1 MPITGSSSGK
11 PLTIFCAAAAT
22 YLAASMGGAVSLVLP
37 AIAAEL
43 ALNSAQAQWIL
54 AGYILARVG
63 LLRPAG
69 SLSDR
74 LSPRTTFLLGMLF
87 FAVTSLGCAM
97 VTDDALL
104 IGLRV
109 LQGAA
114 AAFLSPSTLVLL
126 RDSMPADKQAQA
138 MTIWSFAGIAGFSLA
153 PAFGGLLVLAWGWPA
168 VFYFCGTA
176 SALIGAVYLAG
187 GKRMP
192 VSAAAR
198 PPHPPILRDFA
209 VSAVLVALA
218 FLIGKDDLKA
228 TVYFLVAIL
237 LLSLETGHGILSSAS
252 IWKDNFARV
261 APMLAGLS
269 GFASIAG
276 VLLWAAYFIQSDLQ
290 RGAFAYGMAC
300 IPLAITGALSC
311 LLANRYIAAKRLE
324 VVLFCGG
331 LSATFAAVFAFLAE
345 THFSF
350 ACAVAS
356 LAAVG
361 LCYGFISGAVSAA
374 LLDTFPAEQSGDGA
388 AMASLSKQFGQLIG
402 VALVSSWRDMSGRTA
417 GSDEW
422 LFFLLGGCGAALLI
436 AAALFALGANR
447 PGRAGGSRQ

>member
-1 MPITGSSSGK
+1 MPTTGSSTGQ

-22 YLAASMGGAVSLVLP
+22 YLAASMGGAISLVLP
-37 AIAAEL
+37 DIAAEL
-43 ALNSAQAQWIL
+43 ALNAAQAQWII

-97 VTDDALL
+97 VTHDALL

-109 LQGAA
+109 LQGGA

-176 SALIGAVYLAG
+176 SALIGAAYLAA

-192 VSAAAR
+192 VSAAAQPR
-198 PPHPPILRDFA
+198 PAIGRELA
-209 VSAVLVALA
+209 MSAVLVALA
-218 FLIGKDDLKA
+218 FLIGKEDLKA
-228 TVYFLVAIL
+228 TLYFLVAIL
-237 LLSLETGHGILSSAS
+237 LVSLETGHGILWRAS
-252 IWKDNFARV
+252 IWKSGFARV

-276 VLLWAAYFIQSDLQ
+276 VLLWAAYFIQTDLH
-290 RGAFAYGMAC
+290 RSAFVYGMAC

-345 THFSF
+345 THVSF

-374 LLDTFPAEQSGDGA
+374 LLDTFPPEQSGDGA
-388 AMASLSKQFGQLIG
+388 AMASLSKQFGQLVG
-402 VALVSSWRDMSGRTA
+402 VALVSTWRDMSGRLA

-436 AAALFALGANR
+436 AAALYALGMH
-447 PGRAGGSRQ
+447 RAGGAGRASQ